1 MCLVH
6 GHQADREFGQEIQ
19 EAWQGQP
26 LRGNVQDFDRIPLYP
41 PLHSVQ
47 FRVGQAAVD
56 ELRGDSV
63 GLERI
68 DLVFHQ
74 RDQR

>member
-1 MCLVH
+1 MRLVH
-6 GHQADREFGQEIQ
+6 SYQADGERGQEIQ

-26 LRGNVQDFDRIPLYP
+26 LWGDIQDFNRTPLDAPLYAA
-41 PLHSVQ
+41 Q
-47 FRVGQAAVD
+47 FRVGQAAID
-56 ELRGDSV
+56 ELCGDAV

>member
-6 GHQADREFGQEIQ
+6 GYQADREFSQEIQ
-19 EAWQGQP
+19 EARQGQP
-26 LRGNVQDFDRIPLYP
+26 LRGNIQDFDRILLYP
-41 PLHSVQ
+41 SPHVVQ

-56 ELRGDSV
+56 KLRGDAV

-74 RDQR
+74 SDQR